1 MVWKIWCNKTFISRM
16 VPAKVPTEFIEG
28 DFDSLEEAKEY
39 IEAHKDL
46 YHNGVIM
53 EIGNQVIFHTE
64 KKEITILK
72 FSE

>member
-1 MVWKIWCNKTFISRM
+1 MVWKIWCNKTFISRE
-16 VPAKVPTEFIEG
+16 VPAKVPKEF
-28 DFDSLEEAKEY
+28 